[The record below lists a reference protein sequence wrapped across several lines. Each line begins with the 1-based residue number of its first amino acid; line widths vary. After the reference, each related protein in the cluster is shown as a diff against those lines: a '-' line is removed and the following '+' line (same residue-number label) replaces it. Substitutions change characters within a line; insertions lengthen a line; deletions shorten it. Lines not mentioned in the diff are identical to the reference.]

1 MTATPRQYQG
11 VVVSSRR
18 EIARGYTDDESEQ
31 QKNLVVE
38 YSVDRADLGG
48 GNFCLTGFD
57 VHFFQVNIFMVAK
70 ASRIPR
76 YGLCQDPDPGIPSCL
91 EVRPSGSSPVAL
103 SPSWF
108 FMRLK

>member
-57 VHFFQVNIFMVAK
+57 HLFQVNIFMVSN
-70 ASRIPR
+70 ASPRIPR
-76 YGLCQDPDPGIPSCL
+76 FGLCQDPDPEIPSWL
-91 EVRPSGSSPVAL
+91 EVCPSGSSPLASL
-103 SPSWF
+103 LSWF